1 MVRTTMGE
9 ALSGRRRGRCGG
21 RRDVLCIEIPEVGES
36 CTFNLCGLN
45 GRSVLRI
52 LSQSCKSFIRNIFHA
67 FFYCK

>member
-21 RRDVLCIEIPEVGES
+21 RRDVLCVEIPEVGES
-36 CTFNLCGLN
+36 CRFNLCGLN
-45 GRSVLRI
+45 GRSILRI
-52 LSQSCKSFIRNIFHA
+52 LSKFSQTSIRNMFHA